1 MVNIPPLL
9 YSLIVDNKVDPMCVK
24 VYRMLKVYDF
34 NSKKND
40 LGTILSDLEMKD
52 KEFRVYIKQ
61 LEDYGFIE
69 RKRNPGKKTDYT
81 ITKSIEIK

>member
-9 YSLIVDNKVDPMCVK
+9 YSLIVDNKIDPMCVK
-24 VYRMLKVYDF
+24 VYRVLKIYDF

-40 LGTILSDLEMKD
+40 LGTILSDMEMEEKD
-52 KEFRVYIKQ
+52 FRKYIKQ

-69 RKRNPGKKTDYT
+69 RKRNPGKKTDYK
-81 ITKSIEIK
+81 IMPSMEIR